1 MEKVLDGKLPP
12 NKLKLLLAWMEIHKD
27 DLIADWN
34 LAVEGQEP
42 YKIDP
47 LR

>member
-1 MEKVLDGKLPP
+1 
-12 NKLKLLLAWMEIHKD
+12 MEIHKD